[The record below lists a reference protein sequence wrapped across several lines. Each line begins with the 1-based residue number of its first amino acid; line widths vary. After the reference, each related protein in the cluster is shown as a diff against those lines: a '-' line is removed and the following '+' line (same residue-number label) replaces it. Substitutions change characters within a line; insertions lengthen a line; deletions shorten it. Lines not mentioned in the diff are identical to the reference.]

1 MWAAKSMEPLV
12 RWSARTAQY
21 CWKVEVPSIEGWFS
35 RVVCRRV

>member
-1 MWAAKSMEPLV
+1 MCAPKSIEPLV

-35 RVVCRRV
+35 RVVWSRV